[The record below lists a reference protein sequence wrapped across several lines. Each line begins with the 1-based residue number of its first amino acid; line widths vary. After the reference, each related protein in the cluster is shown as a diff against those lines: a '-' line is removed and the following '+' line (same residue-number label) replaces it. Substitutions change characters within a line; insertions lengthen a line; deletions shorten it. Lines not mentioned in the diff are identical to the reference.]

1 MLPQRCFSLK
11 KIIKYAKGIEPTTA
25 PTQSNFADHQ
35 QPVISMPALFGG
47 IREMTPPLVRKLISA
62 SIFIRIDYRRR
73 RRSSTEIEATK
84 ENKLILRETIF
95 FHFPAIA
102 ADPIDVHKI
111 H

>member
-1 MLPQRCFSLK
+1 MLFSK
-11 KIIKYAKGIEPTTA
+11 KMVKYAQGIEPTTA
-25 PTQSNFADHQ
+25 PTQGNFADHFYANQ